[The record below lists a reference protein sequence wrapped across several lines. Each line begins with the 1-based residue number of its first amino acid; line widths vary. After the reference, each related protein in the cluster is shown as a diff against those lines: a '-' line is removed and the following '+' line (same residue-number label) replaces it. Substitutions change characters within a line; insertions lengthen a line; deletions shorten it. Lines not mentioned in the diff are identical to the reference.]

1 MFTIILVCFGTYQ
14 GTIEESNKPLD
25 LRLHYNNLKDRYTGC
40 TYVDGN
46 LEITWIKRTSN
57 LNFLQHIREVTGYV
71 LISHVFVDQLILPQL
86 QIIRGRELFQY
97 EYMKKVYGLFVY
109 SSNIINITLPTL
121 KEIIHGSVGIVNTV
135 IRCILKTIDWD
146 EITSGNKSSS
156 LSIKY

>member
-1 MFTIILVCFGTYQ
+1 M
-14 GTIEESNKPLD
+14 
-25 LRLHYNNLKDRYTGC
+25 RLHYNNLKDRYTGC

-97 EYMKKVYGLFVY
+97 EYMKKDYGLFVH
-109 SSNIINITLPTL
+109 SSSFFYIILPAL
-121 KEIIHGSVGIVNTV
+121 KEVIHGSVGMVNYFSPCYTS
-135 IRCILKTIDWD
+135 TIDWD
-146 EITSGNKSSS
+146 EITSGNKSLSS
-156 LSIKY
+156 SI